1 MCGFAGL
8 IAKTSLEKEQFTKFI
23 KSSELMNHR
32 GPDYRGI
39 FQEDNVLLIHYRLSI
54 LDLDKRS
61 NQPFYSKS
69 KNNVCVYNGEIYNY
83 KEIANKNQIET
94 ITTSD
99 TEVMIETFE
108 KNSFNAI
115 KNWNGIFATGIYDRQ
130 KKQIHIL
137 RDRLG
142 IKPLYIYENEDVL
155 LFASEAK
162 VILDW
167 LESFELNYKGLSQY
181 MWFGNTTGEQTMIE
195 NLIKLKPGTVNTYS
209 TVDGACLNKKEYWS
223 IKNDVKENNL
233 SEVETIDE
241 IKIRLEAAVSRQL
254 ISDVPIGVLLSGGI
268 DSSSMVAFAS
278 KNYSSKIDTYTVS
291 YDFNTNGK
299 DELQNAKLIAQK
311 FNTNHHELVVTSNN
325 VKEIFC
331 NLVFQYDEPFA
342 EAASIPLY
350 QISKLCAQDKKV
362 ILQGDGGD
370 ELFAGYR
377 RYNVLNSFNF
387 WKCTSNLYPLIPKK
401 EWKERMRRM
410 AFILNQK
417 SDASIMAYYMSQ
429 DVPYKSPYQIF
440 NKEIQIKLDNQAWD
454 EDYNKEANNFQNE
467 DKVQKMLKTDA
478 NILLPHTY
486 LEKVDKATMI
496 NSIEARVPMLD
507 NDLVDFAFSIPSSLK
522 VKNNE
527 KKYLLK
533 KALEGTIPNQI
544 LYGPKNGF
552 NTPISSWLKNDLY
565 DFAKSSFENN
575 QNILLDK
582 NKCLAILEEHKRNE
596 KDYSFLLWKVLVL
609 NTWLSFYRDKLKL
622 KEGLIL

>member
-69 KNNVCVYNGEIYNY
+69 KNNICVYNGEIYNY

-115 KNWNGIFATGIYDRQ
+115 KNWNGIFATAIYDRQ

-167 LESFELNYKGLSQY
+167 LESFEINYKGLSQY

-233 SEVETIDE
+233 SEAETIDE

-387 WKCTSNLYPLIPKK
+387 WKFTSNLYPLIPKK

-410 AFILNQK
+410 AFILNQNT
-417 SDASIMAYYMSQ
+417 DASIMAYYMSQ

-440 NKEIQIKLDNQAWD
+440 NKEIQVKLENQAWD
-454 EDYNKEANNFQNE
+454 EDYIKQADNFVNE
-467 DKVQKMLKTDA
+467 DKVQKMLKTDG

-507 NDLVDFAFSIPSSLK
+507 NDLVDFAFSIPSRLK

-533 KALEGTIPNQI
+533 KALEGIIPNQI

-552 NTPISSWLKNDLY
+552 NTPISSWLKSDLY
-565 DFAKSSFENN
+565 DFAKESFENN

-582 NKCLAILEEHKRNE
+582 NKCLAILEAHKKNE
-596 KDYSFLLWKVLVL
+596 KDYSFLLWKILVL
-609 NTWLSFYRDKLKL
+609 NTWLSFYKNKFKLKSSI
-622 KEGLIL
+622 IL

>member
-8 IAKTSLEKEQFTKFI
+8 IAKTNLEKEQFTKFI

-32 GPDYRGI
+32 GPDFRGI
-39 FQEDNVLLIHYRLSI
+39 FQEDNILLIHYRLSI

-83 KEIANKNQIET
+83 KEIANRNQIET

-115 KNWNGIFATGIYDRQ
+115 KNWNGIFATAIYDRQ

-209 TVDGACLNKKEYWS
+209 TVDGVCLNKKEYWS
-223 IKNDVKENNL
+223 IKNDVKDNNL
-233 SEVETIDE
+233 SEAETIDE

-291 YDFNTNGK
+291 YDFNTKGK

-387 WKCTSNLYPLIPKK
+387 WKFTSNLYPLIPKK

-417 SDASIMAYYMSQ
+417 SDTSIMAYYMSQ

-440 NKEIQIKLDNQAWD
+440 NKGIQIKLENQAWE
-454 EDYNKEANNFQNE
+454 EDYNKEANNFENE

-565 DFAKSSFENN
+565 EFAKDSFQNN

-596 KDYSFLLWKVLVL
+596 KDYSFLLWKILVL